1 MELLER
7 PLANGDTALLLLNRD
22 EMKSGKP
29 RGPRNISL
37 YFSDLGDGQ
46 TASFVV
52 RDMWARKDLG
62 LYHCCFTT
70 PAALPSHG
78 VQFLR
83 LTPAP
88 TPRHLCDA
96 LIDKVSWQSWRCLA
110 NASTADSAR
119 AGAHTKT
126 DDTVPSPAS
135 RPHIVFFMVDDWGW
149 ADVGYHRKD
158 QGPADQR
165 EIQTPHIDAL
175 VSEGVEL
182 DRHCKSDTTFA
193 YTFPVDHGGIVRPS
207 DAYQWCTPTRSSFLS
222 GRLPV
227 HINYITGHVC
237 NAAEGIPREMTSIAA
252 QLKKAGYAAHQLGKW
267 SDPTSPTHTQ
277 HFTLLMRIA

>member
-22 EMKSGKP
+22 EAKSGKP

-182 DRHCKSDTTFA
+182 DRHCKSDTAFA
-193 YTFPVDHGGIVRPS
+193 YTFPVDHGVSCGL
-207 DAYQWCTPTRSSFLS
+207 QTPTN
-222 GRLPV
+222 GARLP
-227 HINYITGHVC
+227 
-237 NAAEGIPREMTSIAA
+237 AAPSSRDGCRYTSTTS
-252 QLKKAGYAAHQLGKW
+252 LG
-267 SDPTSPTHTQ
+267 TCATQ
-277 HFTLLMRIA
+277 RRASRGR